1 MTRLIPQS
9 ELHGQRDQIID
20 SYQALEDFR
29 QALNRP
35 DELPGFDD
43 LLNAMGL
50 HRSNYMQGAN
60 ERKLIDAVRNGEW
73 ALVKPRL
80 ATDNGGASWT
90 PSSPNPTHLPHNT
103 WWRNTPTPCRNPLNR
118 VFTLFRNP

>member
-9 ELHGQRDQIID
+9 ELLGQRDQILD

-29 QALNRP
+29 QALSRP

-73 ALVKPRL
+73 ALVKPRM
-80 ATDNGGASWT
+80 ATDNGGASWNAFK
-90 PSSPNPTHLPHNT
+90 PKPEPPPVQHLVEEHA
-103 WWRNTPTPCRNPLNR
+103 
-118 VFTLFRNP
+118 